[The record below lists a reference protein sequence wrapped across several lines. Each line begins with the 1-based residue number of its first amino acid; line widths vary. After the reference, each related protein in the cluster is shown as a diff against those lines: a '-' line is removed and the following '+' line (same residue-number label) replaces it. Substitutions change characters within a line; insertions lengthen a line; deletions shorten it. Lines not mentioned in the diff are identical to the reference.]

1 MSAADRRSTQADKRS
16 SLPTERFSPI
26 QRSPRLSD
34 EVAETLL
41 REVREGSMQ
50 AGERFPSERELSE
63 QFNVSRTVIR
73 EAIRSLAGKGV
84 ITVQPG
90 RGLSVAR
97 VEASTVRESMSLY
110 LQGMDQLDYE
120 MVHEVRATI
129 ELQIAAIAASRASE
143 DEVRALSEVC
153 ERMAEHPADIDFT
166 SNADVEFHR
175 TLASI
180 THNPLFTILLDAIGD
195 VLLEIRIETMAIPGR
210 AGKGLEA
217 HRKILAQVAA
227 GNPDK
232 AREAMREHLTESE
245 RLWREL
251 GHGVAL
257 KDGKTAS
264 KQ

>member
-1 MSAADRRSTQADKRS
+1 MSAANRRSTEADQGS
-16 SLPTERFSPI
+16 SPATERFSPI

-41 REVREGSMQ
+41 REVRQGSMQ

-90 RGLSVAR
+90 RGLAVAR

-129 ELQIAAIAASRASE
+129 ELEIAALAASRANE

-153 ERMAEHPADIDFT
+153 ERMADHPADIEFT
-166 SNADVEFHR
+166 SKADVEFHR
-175 TLASI
+175 TLATI
-180 THNPLFTILLDAIGD
+180 THNPLFMIMLDAIGD

-210 AGKGLEA
+210 TDKGLEA
-217 HRKILAQVAA
+217 HREILTQVGA

-257 KDGKTAS
+257 KHRRTPS